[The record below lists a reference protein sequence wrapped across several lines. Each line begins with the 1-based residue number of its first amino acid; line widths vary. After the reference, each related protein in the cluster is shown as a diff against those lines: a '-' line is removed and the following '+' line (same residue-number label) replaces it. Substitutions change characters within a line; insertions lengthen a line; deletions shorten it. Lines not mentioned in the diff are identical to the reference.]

1 MKLLRDK
8 MDANIVMNAFILAGV
23 LGSALFFTVT
33 LGASRHNQS
42 RYPFRRLSPMAGG
55 EVPVIASLLISR
67 YGS

>member
-42 RYPFRRLSPMAGG
+42 RYPLGDCRLWRAGK
-55 EVPVIASLLISR
+55 SL
-67 YGS
+67 